1 MKVKFFTVPNLLTLG
16 NLLCGSYAAVVLIA
30 YNDFPTAMLLMS
42 LWLYTYVF
50 CT

>member
-30 YNDFPTAMLLMS
+30 YNDFPTVS
-42 LWLYTYVF
+42 PHVF
-50 CT
+50 STAPLP